1 MLTVTKLEPQKKNP
15 QRLNVYLNG
24 EFAFGVSRAA
34 VPWLEEGNE
43 LSQQKINALQ
53 TEDQVEQAFQ
63 RALHYLSFRIRSEQE
78 IRLNLQKHQL
88 PENIIDPVLNRLRER
103 SLVDDRDFAQQWIDN
118 RNRFH
123 PRGKRALSSELYR
136 KGIPNQIIEETLND
150 LDETELAY
158 KFARKKVDKLKTLDK
173 SNFQKKMYG
182 YLSRRGFDYGL
193 SKEVVRD
200 LWIELEKQS

>member
-1 MLTVTKLEPQKKNP
+1 MLTVTKLESQKKNP

-34 VPWLEEGNE
+34 VSWLEEGNE
-43 LSQQKINALQ
+43 LSQQKIKTLQ

-63 RALHYLSFRIRSEQE
+63 RALHYLSFRVRSEKE
-78 IRLNLQKHQL
+78 IRLNLQKHQI

-103 SLVDDRDFAQQWIDN
+103 SLVDDREFAQQWIDN

-123 PRGKRALSSELYR
+123 PRGKRALSSELYQ
-136 KGIPNQIIEETLND
+136 KGIPYQIIEETLND
-150 LDETELAY
+150 LDENELAY
-158 KFARKKVDKLKTLDK
+158 KFARIKVDKLKTLDK

>member
-15 QRLNVYLNG
+15 KRLNVYLNG

-43 LSQQKINALQ
+43 LSQQKIKTLQ

-63 RALHYLSFRIRSEQE
+63 RALHYLSFRVRSEKE
-78 IRLNLQKHQL
+78 IRLNLQKHQI

-123 PRGKRALSSELYR
+123 PRGKRALSSELHQ
-136 KGIPNQIIEETLND
+136 KGIPIQIIEETLND

>member
-24 EFAFGVSRAA
+24 EFAFGVSRTAA
-34 VPWLEEGNE
+34 PWLEEGNQ

-63 RALHYLSFRIRSEQE
+63 RALHFLSFRIRSEQE

-103 SLVDDRDFAQQWIDN
+103 SLVNDRDFAQQWIDN

-182 YLSRRGFDYGL
+182 YLSRRGFDYSL
-193 SKEVVRD
+193 SKEV
-200 LWIELEKQS
+200 

>member
-34 VPWLEEGNE
+34 APWLEEGNE
-43 LSQQKINALQ
+43 LSQQKINTLQ

-78 IRLNLQKHQL
+78 IRLNLQKHQI

-103 SLVDDRDFAQQWIDN
+103 SLVNDRDFAQQWIDN

-136 KGIPNQIIEETLND
+136 KGISNQIIEETLID
-150 LDETELAY
+150 LDESELAY
-158 KFARKKVDKLKTLDK
+158 KFARKKVEKLKTLDK
-173 SNFQKKMYG
+173 PNFQKKMYG
-182 YLSRRGFDYGL
+182 YLSRRGFAYGL

>member
-24 EFAFGVSRAA
+24 EFAFGVSRTAA
-34 VPWLEEGNE
+34 PWLEEGNQ

-63 RALHYLSFRIRSEQE
+63 RALHFLSFRIRSEQE

-103 SLVDDRDFAQQWIDN
+103 SLVNDRDFAQQWIDN

>member
-1 MLTVTKLEPQKKNP
+1 MLTVTKLEPQKKIP

-24 EFAFGVSRAA
+24 EFAFGVSRAVA
-34 VPWLEEGNE
+34 PWLEEGNE

-63 RALHYLSFRIRSEQE
+63 RALHFLSFRVRSEKE
-78 IRLNLQKHQL
+78 IRLNLQKHQT
-88 PENIIDPVLNRLRER
+88 PENIIDPVLDRLRER
-103 SLVDDRDFAQQWIDN
+103 TLVDDRDFAQQWIEN

-136 KGIPNQIIEETLND
+136 KGISDQIIEETLND

-173 SNFQKKMYG
+173 SSFREKMVG
-182 YLSRRGFDYGL
+182 YLTRRGFDYGL
-193 SKEVVRD
+193 SNEVVRD

>member
-34 VPWLEEGNE
+34 APWLEEGNE

-78 IRLNLQKHQL
+78 IRLNLQKHQIQ
-88 PENIIDPVLNRLRER
+88 N
-103 SLVDDRDFAQQWIDN
+103 
-118 RNRFH
+118 
-123 PRGKRALSSELYR
+123 
-136 KGIPNQIIEETLND
+136 
-150 LDETELAY
+150 
-158 KFARKKVDKLKTLDK
+158 KK
-173 SNFQKKMYG
+173 
-182 YLSRRGFDYGL
+182 
-193 SKEVVRD
+193 
-200 LWIELEKQS
+200 